1 MGAYQSGTNLPLL
14 RKPES
19 ECEVKEGAESTLGEV
34 IKMTVGCDVQLREA
48 VRSGT
53 GSEVRRTVA

>member
-14 RKPES
+14 ENPES
-19 ECEVKEGAESTLGEV
+19 ECEVKEGALGAESTLGDV

-53 GSEVRRTVA
+53 G

>member
-53 GSEVRRTVA
+53 G